1 MEIQGQLLQEAPNN
15 TVGYSE
21 CSVWADRWVEDQFLV
36 PNITGTQS
44 TTLPH
49 DLFGMLFERVR
60 FAPVYRFKY
69 FNRADELANLITS
82 TLPHATGPVAMEVLR
97 RSSWLE
103 PSEIALEDLSI
114 DAQLQDTTSWL
125 GITYDE
131 LAQIV
136 GVGRSTLFHWRRGE
150 GPPRASN
157 TRNISRL
164 HALASLLVK
173 RFGVKGAQSWLQA
186 GPDRAWDYLIA
197 GDIASVEE
205 RLRSKFFNQDGRN
218 FAPTPTIGDEDDL
231 PPLVMP
237 QKAQTRRAKR
247 PARRGRPGT

>member
-60 FAPVYRFKY
+60 FAPVYRF
-69 FNRADELANLITS
+69 
-82 TLPHATGPVAMEVLR
+82 
-97 RSSWLE
+97 SWLE

>member
-82 TLPHATGPVAMEVLR
+82 TL
-97 RSSWLE
+97 
-103 PSEIALEDLSI
+103 
-114 DAQLQDTTSWL
+114 TSWL